1 MCSASAQEKPT
12 LETTSKP
19 KSSKIRVAD
28 AFPVLSN
35 GVMSPIRVAP

>member
-19 KSSKIRVAD
+19 MSSNIRVAD
-28 AFPVLSN
+28 AFPVLPN